1 VHCKK
6 SLINQSSLR
15 SVCQV
20 VDLEY
25 QTIINNIYRI
35 KIRPGRWSGAAF
47 AMTALSSSLHVAL
60 MVDRSP
66 EGSYAITAAFLLPGD
81 WFSLMG
87 VESSNMGLV
96 AFSVTEY

>member
-1 VHCKK
+1 MSFINLSTLKVSHKGGTFEY
-6 SLINQSSLR
+6 LIFP
-15 SVCQV
+15 
-20 VDLEY
+20 
-25 QTIINNIYRI
+25 NNKYKI

-47 AMTALSSSLHVAL
+47 AMTALSSSPHVAL
-60 MVDRSP
+60 IVDRNP

-87 VESSNMGLV
+87 VESSNMALV

>member
-1 VHCKK
+1 MSIINLL
-6 SLINQSSLR
+6 SLKTDSK
-15 SVCQV
+15 V
-20 VDLEY
+20 VDFEY
-25 QTIINNIYRI
+25 QIIPNNNYKI
-35 KIRPGRWSGAAF
+35 KIGPGRWSGAAF

-60 MVDRSP
+60 IVDRNP